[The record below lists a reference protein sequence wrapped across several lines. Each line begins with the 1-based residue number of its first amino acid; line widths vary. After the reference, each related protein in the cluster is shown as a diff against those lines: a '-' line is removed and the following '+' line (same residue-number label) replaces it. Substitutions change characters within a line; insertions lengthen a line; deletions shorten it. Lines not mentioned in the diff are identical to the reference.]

1 MDNNQL
7 TTAGLTATFTAIVG
21 IAYKIYMVVN
31 HKRIRSN
38 CCGKKLEASIDID
51 NTTPTDV
58 VLNIPAQNFVNNP
71 IANQN
76 AKSVCPE
83 SKT

>member
-7 TTAGLTATFTAIVG
+7 TTSGLTATFTVIVG

-31 HKRIRSN
+31 HKRIRSS

-51 NTTPTDV
+51 NTTPPEV
-58 VLNIPAQNFVNNP
+58 VVPVDNFVNNP
-71 IANQN
+71 LNKN
-76 AKSVCPE
+76 GLTK
-83 SKT
+83 

>member
-31 HKRIRSN
+31 HKRIRSS

-51 NTTPTDV
+51 NTTPPEV
-58 VLNIPAQNFVNNP
+58 VVPVDNFVNNP
-71 IANQN
+71 LNKN
-76 AKSVCPE
+76 GLTK
-83 SKT
+83 